1 MKEKDHEA
9 HVVIERK
16 VGIEVRRSRKKIRN
30 KRRKRRIDVSVSKI
44 D

>member
-9 HVVIERK
+9 HVVIETEAEIVVRK
-16 VGIEVRRSRKKIRN
+16 SRKRTRN
-30 KRRKRRIDVSVSKI
+30 KRRTRRIDVRDSKI